1 MKIGVLALQGA
12 FREHRQMLEGCGCD
26 VIEVRRPHHLE
37 EIKGIILPGGE
48 STTIG
53 KLLNDW
59 GLMDL
64 LREKGQEGF
73 PIFGTCAGMI
83 VLAKEIAGSQ
93 QPRLALMDIRV
104 IRNAYGRQVD
114 SFEMPLAIRGLDK
127 PPFPGVFIRAP
138 YIDQVGPDVEV
149 LATHEDKIVMVRQA
163 NLLACSFHP
172 ELTGDERVHRY
183 FLSHLCS
190 TGS

>member
-12 FREHRQMLEGCGCD
+12 FREHRQMLERCGCE

-37 EIKGIILPGGE
+37 EIKGIIVPGGE

-59 GLMDL
+59 ELMEP
-64 LREKGQEGF
+64 LRQKGQEGF

-83 VLAKEIAGSQ
+83 ILAKEIAGSQ

-114 SFEMPLAIRGLDK
+114 SFEMPLAIKCLDK
-127 PPFPGVFIRAP
+127 TPFLGVFIRAP
-138 YIDQVGPDVEV
+138 YIDQVGPNVEV
-149 LATHEDKIVMVRQA
+149 LASHDDKIVMVRQG

-172 ELTGDERVHRY
+172 ELTKDERVHRY
-183 FLSHLCS
+183 FLSLI
-190 TGS
+190 G